1 MRKPAL
7 LFVITLASLL
17 VLPAAADSS
26 VAGNGFFQVI
36 VEDTA
41 GADGLGAFS
50 LRTGPNHPAG
60 GGHDVLFSGAS
71 AQDAASSYL
80 TVRSYTTGTDYVQTT
95 RGAAS
100 AYLVAPLDALATMEP
115 IGSTGFRTTYVLPG
129 FGDAPDSL
137 RIVSEIEAAG
147 FTTADAAVDL
157 RTSVTNEGSIP
168 VAIGVRYLLDFANGG
183 DDGPAWREAGG
194 PLQIVEGARG
204 INPGVVTLSPTSQGA
219 APVPISV
226 DTSSPSAAVF
236 ASWTHAFPFA
246 FDYTPAGR
254 DVAGP
259 CGINDSALLTYVGEN
274 QASAIVLAPGES
286 ATVLVSLSIGDTTY
300 FEPDSEESCST
311 PVPMP
316 TPAPGQ
322 PTPVPEPIELPRTG
336 GRPSAR

>member
-147 FTTADAAVDL
+147 FTTIIQAW
-157 RTSVTNEGSIP
+157 
-168 VAIGVRYLLDFANGG
+168 DFR
-183 DDGPAWREAGG
+183 P
-194 PLQIVEGARG
+194 
-204 INPGVVTLSPTSQGA
+204 
-219 APVPISV
+219 
-226 DTSSPSAAVF
+226 
-236 ASWTHAFPFA
+236 
-246 FDYTPAGR
+246 
-254 DVAGP
+254 
-259 CGINDSALLTYVGEN
+259 GEN
-274 QASAIVLAPGES
+274 FVVQMQRAASEAER
-286 ATVLVSLSIGDTTY
+286 TVLVLTEDYLKSAFALAEWTAAFAQD
-300 FEPDSEESCST
+300 
-311 PVPMP
+311 PM
-316 TPAPGQ
+316 G
-322 PTPVPEPIELPRTG
+322 TG
-336 GRPSAR
+336 GRLVPVRVKACEPGGLLRAIVFIDLVGLDETTSRERLR